1 MAAKH
6 ELRHK
11 QLILWLSLIN
21 FNLALLDYLLTKYKV
36 RKVK

>member
-1 MAAKH
+1 MASKH

-11 QLILWLSLIN
+11 RLLLGLSLVN
-21 FNLALLDYLLTKYKV
+21 FNLALFDYLLTKHRV